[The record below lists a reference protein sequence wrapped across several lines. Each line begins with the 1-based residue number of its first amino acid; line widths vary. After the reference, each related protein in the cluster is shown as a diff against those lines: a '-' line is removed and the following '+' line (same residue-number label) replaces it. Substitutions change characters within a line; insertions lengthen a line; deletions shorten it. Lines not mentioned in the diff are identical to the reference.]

1 MNFSKN
7 SALFVIILNKKWIMK
22 YIITLTIIF
31 FAISS
36 IKAQSF
42 YELESETIDGELF
55 KFEQLKGKIVMIV
68 NTASKCGYTPQFEDL
83 QKLYDKYKDKD
94 FVILGF
100 PSNDFLKQ
108 DPGTNE
114 EIKSFCT
121 KNYGVTF
128 QMMSKIK
135 VKGKNMH
142 LVYQWLT
149 KKEKNG
155 FEDSKIKWNFQKY
168 IIDKNGKLIGSFK
181 TKIKPFDERI
191 INLID

>member
-1 MNFSKN
+1 
-7 SALFVIILNKKWIMK
+7 MK
-22 YIITLTIIF
+22 QIITLIIIF
-31 FAISS
+31 FAMNTIS
-36 IKAQSF
+36 AQSF
-42 YELESETIDGELF
+42 YELEAETIDGELF
-55 KFEQLKGKIVMIV
+55 KFDQLKGKKVMIV

-83 QKLYDKYKDKD
+83 QKLYDEYKGKN

-114 EIKSFCT
+114 EIKNFCT
-121 KNYGVTF
+121 KNYGVSF

-135 VKGKNMH
+135 VKGKDMH
-142 LVYQWLT
+142 PVYQWLT
-149 KKEKNG
+149 EKEKNG

-168 IIDKNGKLIGSFK
+168 IIDKNGKLVGLFK
-181 TKIKPFDERI
+181 TKIKPFNEGI

>member
-1 MNFSKN
+1 
-7 SALFVIILNKKWIMK
+7 MK
-22 YIITLTIIF
+22 TAITII
-31 FAISS
+31 ISLTLQLAN
-36 IKAQSF
+36 AQSF
-42 YELESETIDGELF
+42 YKLKAKTIDGETF
-55 KFEQLKGKIVMIV
+55 KFEQLRGKTVMIV

-83 QKLYDKYKDKD
+83 EKLFKEYKGKD

-128 QMMSKIK
+128 QMMEKIK

-142 LVYQWLT
+142 PVYKWLT
-149 KKEKNG
+149 QKEKNSI
-155 FEDSKIKWNFQKY
+155 EDSKIKWNFQKY
-168 IIDKNGKLIGSFK
+168 IIDKKGNLVAIFK
-181 TKIKPFDERI
+181 PRVKPFDNEI
-191 INLID
+191 LQVLKEQFKNQQ